1 MTRWRGMPANGH
13 SGAVVQRDQELA
25 AAIRRLRMERGLTQE
40 HLAFEAD
47 LTTSSL
53 ARVERGE
60 ADPHWTTLL
69 RILAALGTSLT
80 DLAAVVE
87 DEARGST
94 DPAGCLPQSLSTSV
108 QLYGCRQTA
117 PQGLHHPE

>member
-1 MTRWRGMPANGH
+1 MPANGH
-13 SGAVVQRDQELA
+13 AAAASQRDQALA
-25 AAIRRLRMERGLTQE
+25 ATVRRLRIERGVTQE

-69 RILAALGTSLT
+69 RILAALGSSLT
-80 DLAAVVE
+80 ELAAAIE
-87 DEARGST
+87 DEAPEKPPRNWLAAATGVGS
-94 DPAGCLPQSLSTSV
+94 
-108 QLYGCRQTA
+108 
-117 PQGLHHPE
+117 